1 MEIVFVLLPITLV
14 LALAG
19 VGAYIWSVRS
29 GQFDDLEGPAHRI
42 LMDDENV
49 MRSQERKA
57 DKTTDRSAQRMPD

>member
-29 GQFDDLEGPAHRI
+29 GQFDDLETPALKPLIDGEPSRQGKP
-42 LMDDENV
+42 ENGKKPN
-49 MRSQERKA
+49 QTAK
-57 DKTTDRSAQRMPD
+57 KHP